1 MQSVYTDMRKEG
13 AKPMAQTEAQKRAK
27 ELYDKR
33 TAKKIL
39 LKLNINTDADILEI
53 LEKSGNK
60 QGYIKALIRADKG
73 KSIAKGANVENENNG

>member
-13 AKPMAQTEAQKRAK
+13 AKSMAQTEAQKRAK